1 MILSPPDTLNE
12 AKGLLVELDN
22 AIGFSIS
29 NQKKIELEQ
38 LVRIPS
44 RIWYKMH
51 MAGDKDD
58 DNKW

>member
-1 MILSPPDTLNE
+1 LILSPPDTLNE
-12 AKGLLVELDN
+12 AKELMIELDN

-51 MAGDKDD
+51 MAGDRND